1 MFNRLIYGNLMPL
14 RDSADDGGSGS
25 ASTEDSSDSNN
36 GTLNFDDFLK
46 DEKNRSE
53 FDRRVTRA
61 LETAKSRW
69 EAEKATE
76 LDNVKKE
83 AEKLAKMNAEQ
94 RAEHERQKKE
104 ADLAEREKKVAVA
117 EMRMAARDELAKRGI
132 PVDLAEVLIY
142 EDADKCKASIDA
154 VEKAFQAS
162 VEKAVNDKL
171 RGTPPKAGGG
181 NEGTGDATLRA
192 AMGLK

>member
-1 MFNRLIYGNLMPL
+1 MFNRLIYGSL
-14 RDSADDGGSGS
+14 RPWMDAPDDGGGG
-25 ASTEDSSDSNN
+25 EGNPDPENEPI
-36 GTLNFDDFLK
+36 GFDDFLK
-46 DEKNRSE
+46 DAKNQAE
-53 FDRRVTRA
+53 FDKRVNKA
-61 LETAKSRW
+61 IETAKSKW
-69 EAEKATE
+69 DTEKAAE
-76 LDNVKKE
+76 LDNAKKE